1 MGEKNVEVTTPMG
14 TETDEP
20 GLPSDVQS
28 GGRMSDLAYTRLLEA
43 LFDRRLPAG
52 AFVSQ
57 NDLVKL
63 LDVPLAPLRDALR
76 VLEAEGIL
84 TIQPRSGIQ
93 ITKPGAELTKS
104 TYQLRTIVERAAVRV
119 FVETATDEEIAV
131 IRRRHLEMA
140 LKLETTGIN
149 EETLKEL
156 FELENILH
164 GATVASLRN
173 PLAENLYR
181 RMHTYLRLVRLD
193 RRMTV
198 PLAQRSMREHLEII
212 AAVEERDPDAAEAAV
227 VAHFTTALQRHL
239 GMFI

>member
-1 MGEKNVEVTTPMG
+1 VVAERAVTLVEA
-14 TETDEP
+14 EP
-20 GLPSDVQS
+20 G
-28 GGRMSDLAYTRLLEA
+28 GRLSDLAYTRILEA

-57 NDLVKL
+57 NDLVQL
-63 LDVPLAPLRDALR
+63 IGVPVGPLRDALR

-84 TIQPRSGIQ
+84 TIHPRSGIQ

-104 TYQLRTIVERAAVRV
+104 TYQLRTIIERAAVRV
-119 FVETATDEEIAV
+119 FCETATDEEIAT

-140 LKLETTGIN
+140 LKLETSGIN
-149 EETLKEL
+149 ETVLGDLE
-156 FELENILH
+156 ELESLLH
-164 GATVASLRN
+164 DSAIAALRN
-173 PLAENLYR
+173 PLAENVYR

-198 PLAQRSMREHLEII
+198 PIAQRSMREHLEII
-212 AAVEERDPDAAEAAV
+212 AAVEERNPDAAEAALI
-227 VAHFTTALQRHL
+227 AHFSTALQRHL